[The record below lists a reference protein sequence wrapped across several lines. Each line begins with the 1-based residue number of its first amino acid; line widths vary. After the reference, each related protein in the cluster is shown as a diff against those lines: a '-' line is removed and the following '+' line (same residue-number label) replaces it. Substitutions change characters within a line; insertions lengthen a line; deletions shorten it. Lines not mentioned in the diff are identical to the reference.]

1 MDYVPC
7 HKESEVTEY
16 FCCFSFVLYFPVP
29 NLLPDN
35 SCFQAILN
43 MDTKGADLS
52 AITRGV
58 YILEV
63 SLRGGL
69 PAFYVM
75 LWYCTTR
82 LIITVQ

>member
-1 MDYVPC
+1 
-7 HKESEVTEY
+7 
-16 FCCFSFVLYFPVP
+16 
-29 NLLPDN
+29 
-35 SCFQAILN
+35 

-69 PAFYVM
+69 PVFYVM

-82 LIITVQ
+82 LIITVQLTLNLYTLKLQFPIVLHVIIY